1 MTLDPQAAGF
11 SAMAYPMPLRFPE
24 MDDFSDIWTGA
35 ADPKLMVDSLH
46 MICQKIGGAMITG

>member
-1 MTLDPQAAGF
+1 
-11 SAMAYPMPLRFPE
+11 MAYPMPLRFPE